1 MCVCCA
7 SFILN
12 LVYLRF
18 VLNFYFGCARSSN
31 LVAFSFFYLLFPFFI
46 PFYFFLFLLSFLFTL
61 FFALSFFIGVYHF
74 FFSPGGGAFFLFYFR
89 FIFCLRLIEP
99 SGPP

>member
-7 SFILN
+7 SFVLN

-31 LVAFSFFYLLFPFFI
+31 LVAFSFFICFFHFLSLFFVFAFFSFHPFFFCVVL
-46 PFYFFLFLLSFLFTL
+46 FYWRLP
-61 FFALSFFIGVYHF
+61 F
-74 FFSPGGGAFFLFYFR
+74 FFSPGGGAFFLFYLR
-89 FIFCLRLIEP
+89 FLFCLRLIEP

>member
-7 SFILN
+7 SFVLN

-31 LVAFSFFYLLFPFFI
+31 LVGFSFFYLLFPFFI
-46 PFYFFLFLLSFLFTL
+46 PFFFYFRFLFFLPF

-74 FFSPGGGAFFLFYFR
+74 FFAGGGAFFLFYLR
-89 FIFCLRLIEP
+89 FLFCLRLIEP

>member
-61 FFALSFFIGVYHF
+61 FFCVVLFYWRLPF
-74 FFSPGGGAFFLFYFR
+74 FFSPGGGGFFPLLFAFSFLFAF
-89 FIFCLRLIEP
+89 
-99 SGPP
+99 

>member
-7 SFILN
+7 SFVLN

-31 LVAFSFFYLLFPFFI
+31 LVAFSFFICFFHVLSLF
-46 PFYFFLFLLSFLFTL
+46 FYFRFLFFSPF

-74 FFSPGGGAFFLFYFR
+74 FSGGGGGFFTNLF
-89 FIFCLRLIEP
+89 
-99 SGPP
+99 

>member
-7 SFILN
+7 SFVLN

-46 PFYFFLFLLSFLFTL
+46 PFYFFFIFAFFSFHPF

-74 FFSPGGGAFFLFYFR
+74 FFAGGGGGFFPVLFAFSFLFAFN
-89 FIFCLRLIEP
+89 
-99 SGPP
+99 

>member
-7 SFILN
+7 SFVLN

-31 LVAFSFFYLLFPFFI
+31 LVAFSFFLFAFSIFYPFFLLFS
-46 PFYFFLFLLSFLFTL
+46 LSFLFTL
-61 FFALSFFIGVYHF
+61 FFFFALSFFIGVYHF
-74 FFSPGGGAFFLFYFR
+74 FFAGGGGGGFL
-89 FIFCLRLIEP
+89 
-99 SGPP
+99 